1 MQRKR
6 QKSFRQH
13 QPSKRQRLQH
23 KDSFGCLF
31 FSPKLLFADAQ
42 AATQRL
48 EITLAVSMGPCKSR

>member
-1 MQRKR
+1 
-6 QKSFRQH
+6 
-13 QPSKRQRLQH
+13 LQH